1 MFEKTRIKLVVLNSI
16 VFFIILNS
24 FGVSL
29 YFYMRYHLY
38 SQVDKQLEDVR
49 THLLNEPEHHFE
61 NMMNPETEGTR
72 QIEYLFWGT
81 DEKIKMTLPE
91 HTLVPRS
98 VYPLLEKVSGS
109 ESLHTIT
116 KAGSSYRFVNI
127 PVQYD
132 VTIKGKKEAIEKVQL
147 VYSLYGEQELLKHL
161 LMVVAVG
168 SLMSIIVAI
177 LAGFYLA
184 NSALIPIKNAWNKQ
198 SRFVGDA
205 SHELR
210 TPLSVMK
217 LNLERLF
224 RHPNRT
230 IEEESENISEAIQE
244 INYMTKLI
252 SNLLT
257 LARSDSDQME
267 INREPIRLDKI
278 LSKVFY
284 GFEELA
290 KLKNI
295 AMDASIASPL
305 EIIGDQERIRQLFVI
320 LLDNAVKYTKEA
332 GKITVQAS
340 AKGSQVRV
348 EIIDTGVGI
357 SKEELP
363 FIFDRFY
370 RGDKSR
376 TRNFEGSGLG
386 LAIAQWIIQSHDGKV
401 RVKSQL
407 GEGTEVSISFP
418 ICKE

>member
-1 MFEKTRIKLVVLNSI
+1 
-16 VFFIILNS
+16 
-24 FGVSL
+24 
-29 YFYMRYHLY
+29 
-38 SQVDKQLEDVR
+38 
-49 THLLNEPEHHFE
+49 
-61 NMMNPETEGTR
+61 MMNPETEGTR

-91 HTLVPRS
+91 HTLVPKN
-98 VYPLLEKVSGS
+98 VYPILEKVNGG

-116 KAGSSYRFVNI
+116 SKGFSYRFINI

-147 VYSLYGEQELLKHL
+147 VYSLQGEQELLSHL
-161 LMVVAVG
+161 LLVIAIG
-168 SLMSIIVAI
+168 GLMSVIVAI

-184 NSALIPIKNAWNKQ
+184 NRALIPIKKSWSKQ
-198 SRFVGDA
+198 SQFVGDA

-224 RHPNRT
+224 RHPNRS

-244 INYMTKLI
+244 INYMTKMI

-267 INREPIRLDKI
+267 INRDPIRLDKI

-295 AMDASIASPL
+295 TMDASISAPL
-305 EIIGDQERIRQLFVI
+305 EIIGDGERIHQLFVI
-320 LLDNAVKYTKEA
+320 LLDNAVKYTKEN
-332 GKITVQAS
+332 GKVTVHAS
-340 AKGSQVRV
+340 AKGSVVRV

-370 RGDKSR
+370 RGDKAR

-407 GEGTEVSISFP
+407 REGTEINISFP
-418 ICKE
+418 LSKES